1 MKHQDMKRT
10 FFRVAMSLA
19 LAGTVCF
26 AQEQTPPAN
35 APAGGW
41 KRFDPATAQPADP
54 PANQPGADFGSGPQF
69 DPGPPPPQGAAA
81 PGRPIGPAP
90 SEITIPA
97 GTWLTVRVNEP
108 ISSKHN
114 HPGDSY
120 SATLSQPLVADGYV
134 IARRGQTLSGRV
146 AESDEGGRVKGL
158 SHLALELTDLT
169 LVDGQQVGVRTEL
182 SRYEAGSSKGRDAA
196 AIGTTT
202 GVGAAI
208 GAAAAGGIGAAAGA
222 GAGAIASTIG
232 VLSTHGRETVVL
244 PEDRLTFR
252 TTAPI
257 TISTARAPQ
266 AFQAVQQSDY
276 EQRPVLQRRVGP
288 PPPYGYG
295 YAPYAYG
302 PYPYGYPYYGPGFYG
317 PGIGFGYYGRFGRR
331 W

>member
-1 MKHQDMKRT
+1 MVKGAMKHLYIKRT
-10 FFRVAMSLA
+10 FFRVAIGIA
-19 LAGTVCF
+19 LTGALTGTGF
-26 AQEQTPPAN
+26 AQQQNPPADSS
-35 APAGGW
+35 GGW
-41 KRFDPATAQPADP
+41 RRFDPAP
-54 PANQPGADFGSGPQF
+54 NQNLSEQGSGPQA
-69 DPGPPPPQGAAA
+69 DLGPANAQIAPPPRAT
-81 PGRPIGPAP
+81 GPAP
-90 SEITIPA
+90 SDITIPA

-114 HPGDSY
+114 HSGDSY
-120 SATLSQPLVADGYV
+120 SATLSQPLIADGYV
-134 IARRGQTLSGRV
+134 IARRGQAVAGRV
-146 AESDEGGRVKGL
+146 ADSDEGGRVKGI
-158 SHLALELTDLT
+158 SHLSLELTDLT
-169 LVDGQQVGVRTEL
+169 LVDGQQVPVRTEL
-182 SRYEAGSSKGRDAA
+182 SRYEAGPSKGRDAA
-196 AIGTTT
+196 AIGATT

-232 VLSTHGRETVVL
+232 VLSTHGKETVVL

-257 TISTARAPQ
+257 TISTARATQ
-266 AFQAVQQSDY
+266 AFQPVQQSDY

>member
-1 MKHQDMKRT
+1 MKHLNIKRT
-10 FFRVAMSLA
+10 FFRVGFTLA
-19 LAGTVCF
+19 LTGIVCF
-26 AQEQTPPAN
+26 AQGQAPAN
-35 APAGGW
+35 SSNGGPR
-41 KRFDPATAQPADP
+41 RFDPSTNQSTDP
-54 PANQPGADFGSGPQF
+54 NVGDQGSGPQA
-69 DPGPPPPQGAAA
+69 DQGPGGAPAQAPPRA
-81 PGRPIGPAP
+81 PAYVP
-90 SEITIPA
+90 SDITIPA

-114 HPGDSY
+114 HTGDSY

-134 IARRGQTLSGRV
+134 IARRGQTLAGRV
-146 AESDEGGRVKGL
+146 ADADEGGRVKGI
-158 SHLALELTDLT
+158 SHLSLELTDLT
-169 LVDGQQVGVRTEL
+169 LVDGQQVPVRTEL
-182 SRYEAGSSKGRDAA
+182 SRYEAGTSHGRDAA
-196 AIGTTT
+196 AIAGTT

-232 VLSTHGRETVVL
+232 VLSTHGKETVVL

-266 AFQAVQQSDY
+266 TFQPVQPSDL
-276 EQRPVLQRRVGP
+276 QQQAPVLQRRVGP

-295 YAPYAYG
+295 YSPYAYG
-302 PYPYGYPYYGPGFYG
+302 PYAYPYGYPYYYGPGFYG